1 MDTKQEIEKLRE
13 DIRRYSNAYYTND
26 ESLISDVEFDNLL
39 TKLKKLESEHPE
51 YCDPNSPTL
60 VVGATDLTAT
70 KFQKIRHIVPMLS
83 LSNTYNENDIDDFIK
98 KIKKIMGDIPLSY
111 DLEVKLDGTSISVVY
126 KNGKLIQAI
135 TRGDG
140 VIGEDVT
147 QNIKQIKSLPHTL
160 PKDIDIEI
168 RGEIVLP
175 LSEFHRLNNLR
186 KKENLPEFA
195 NPRNAAAGTL
205 HQLDS
210 KIVFERNLDA
220 YFYFLIDAEKL
231 GITSHKESLAFI
243 KSLGIQTTNICETYK
258 TAKELI
264 DRIEFWGKE
273 RENLD
278 YETDGM
284 VIKVDE
290 MKYWEMIGAT
300 SKSPRWAIAYKFPA
314 TQITTKLK
322 DVIWQV
328 GRTGKIT
335 PVAILEP
342 VILSG
347 SQVSRASLHNY
358 DEIERKDI
366 EIGDTV
372 FIEKAAEI
380 IPQVISAVKSLRD
393 GTQKKIIPPV
403 DCPVC
408 GTRLVKDDGQVDLRC
423 PNPKCPARI
432 LGEIIYFVGR
442 GGMNITGLGDKLIEK
457 LLNLGYIKDISDIY
471 NLKNYRS
478 ELVKMDKMGEK
489 SVDNLLL
496 SIEQSKNQDYDKVLC
511 ALGIPYLGKT
521 SSKIVA
527 KISKNIDNLTK
538 MSVDELLS
546 IDGIGDKMAE
556 TIYNY
561 FRDENN
567 IKIIEKLKNYGVN
580 MQGTENLDVNPNL
593 AGFTFLF
600 TGTLEHFKRDEI
612 KDIIDKM
619 GGKNVSSVTKNL
631 DYLIVGKNA
640 GSKLTKA
647 KKNPHTKIITEKEF
661 LDMINKK

>member
-264 DRIEFWGKE
+264 ERIEFWGKE